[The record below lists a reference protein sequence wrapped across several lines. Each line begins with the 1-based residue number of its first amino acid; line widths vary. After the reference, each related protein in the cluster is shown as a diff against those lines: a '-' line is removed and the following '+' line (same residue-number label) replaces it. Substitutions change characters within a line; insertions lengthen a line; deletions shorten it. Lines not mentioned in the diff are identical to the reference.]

1 MQRSGIFTKGIRERK
16 TYRSIYRSHEILEI
30 LRNNNV
36 KIAISSNRT
45 RIVHSDKLKKLRYI
59 GERGAYL
66 LRNVSTPDQ

>member
-36 KIAISSNRT
+36 KIAISST